1 MKILSSFDTNL
12 KKEYI
17 KFYEN
22 KYGKDKVFVITR
34 DKLYYFI
41 KVIIRIIYGLI
52 SHIWFAILIYILGW
66 YDTMLYYWLTLWGLF
81 WLIFYGIALENYI
94 DYSMNYAIFTPD
106 DAILIEQKWFFKRS
120 IKTLDIKKIKS
131 ISNKRS
137 NILFSVFNSWVLNIL
152 SEWSERAGEIIF
164 KYVHDPDYAQ
174 AEIQRL
180 MIISPHRMEYHNIHS
195 I

>member
-12 KKEYI
+12 KNEYI
-17 KFYEN
+17 KFYED

-41 KVIIRIIYGLI
+41 KVSIRIIYGLV
-52 SHIWFAILIYILGW
+52 SHIWFAILLYILDG
-66 YDTMLYYWLTLWGLF
+66 YDTMLYYWLSIWGIF
-81 WLIFYGIALENYI
+81 WLIFYGIAIENYI

-106 DAILIEQKWFFKRS
+106 DAILVEQKWFFKRT

-131 ISNKRS
+131 INNRKS
-137 NILFSVFNSWVLNIL
+137 NILFSIFNSWILNIL
-152 SEWSERAGEIIF
+152 SEWNEKSWEIVF

-174 AEIQRL
+174 SEIQKL

>member
-17 KFYEN
+17 QFYEN

-34 DKLYYFI
+34 DKLYFFF
-41 KVIIRIIYGLI
+41 KVILRTIYGIL
-52 SHIWFAILIYILGW
+52 SHLWFAALIYILWW
-66 YDTMLYYWLTLWGLF
+66 YDMMISYGLTIWCILWI
-81 WLIFYGIALENYI
+81 IFYGIAIENYI

-106 DAILIEQKWFFKRS
+106 DAILIEQKWLFKRD

-137 NILFSVFNSWVLNIL
+137 NIIFSIFNSGMLSIL
-152 SEWSERAGEIIF
+152 SEGNEKSWDIIF
-164 KYVHDPDYAQ
+164 KYVHNPDYAQ
-174 AEIQRL
+174 SEIQKL
-180 MIISPHRMEYHNIHS
+180 MVISPQRMEYHNIHS